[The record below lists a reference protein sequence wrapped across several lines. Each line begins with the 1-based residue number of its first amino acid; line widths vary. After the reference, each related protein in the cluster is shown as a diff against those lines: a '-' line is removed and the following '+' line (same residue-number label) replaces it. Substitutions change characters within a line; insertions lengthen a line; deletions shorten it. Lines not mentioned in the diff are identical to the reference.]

1 MPDIEPT
8 WTDPERT
15 PIDFIIVG
23 AGAGGAPLAAR
34 LAERGYTV
42 LVTEMG
48 PARPSRDKDAVVE
61 NTEVPLLHAETTEDH
76 RHSLRFFVKHFDHD
90 PDQSLDPKLHGPEP
104 GTQTPNPDDE
114 KGIFYPRA
122 QGIGGCTIHNAMI
135 TVSGPSEDWDQITE
149 ATGDESWRGE
159 RMRAYFERLEHCH
172 YNRPAFPW
180 LRRILGLSTGW
191 EGDRHGTRGWLQ
203 TTVADLSI
211 LLNDRG
217 LLRVVLDAVG
227 GTIES
232 GIEDSFD
239 LLRSAFTGRA
249 FPQLDPNNWQTM
261 RQGGEGLARIP
272 CAITPEGK
280 RSDARTRLE
289 DVKGDPNHGKRLLL
303 LTETCVTGIELKE
316 EEQSAV
322 VGGVQTRTRAVGI
335 RCIVQPHLYEADV
348 AARAPSD
355 NWMSQQIKLYCRR
368 EVILSGGAFNTPQL
382 LMLSGVGPKD
392 QLDTHNITCVRNLP
406 GVGENL
412 QDRYEVPV
420 IATVK
425 DEFRSLRGLGVTS
438 HGDVATHDPLLQ
450 RWIQNDGKPSVR
462 RGVYATNG
470 GLIGIFKRSSQEDAV
485 PDLFIFA
492 LAANFPG
499 YHVGY
504 STPAAFTGLPPG
516 TTDAQAAAAPK
527 KKVSWILLKAR
538 THQHMGYV
546 RLRSISP
553 FRRPEINFRSFP
565 LGDDDPDMKA
575 LVEGIA
581 FVKNFLEQGKQKGE
595 IAEYGCPDEN
605 DPRFGGDMR
614 KWVRN
619 IAWGHHAC
627 GTCRIGGDDDELAV
641 LDSRFRV
648 RGVKGLRVVD
658 ACVFPRIP
666 GFFIVTNVYMVA
678 EKAAD
683 VLTEDHPLPPGKI
696 PPECLAALTQ
706 EPVLRSRAE
715 FEARRVYP
723 AEMEAREAELIADRR
738 YRAGL

>member
-1 MPDIEPT
+1 MPDIEPD
-8 WTDPERT
+8 WTDPNRT

-34 LAERGYTV
+34 LVERGYTV

-48 PARPSRDKDAVVE
+48 PARPPKADDAVVE
-61 NTEVPLLHAETTEDH
+61 NTEVPLLHAETTEDK

-90 PDQSLDPKLHGPEP
+90 PGGSLDPKIHEPES
-104 GTQTPNPDDE
+104 GTPTPHPDDE

-122 QGIGGCTIHNAMI
+122 QGLGGCTIHNAMI

-149 ATGDESWRGE
+149 ATGDERWRGE
-159 RMRAYFERLEHCH
+159 RMRTYFERLEHCH
-172 YNRPAFPW
+172 YNRPLFPW

-191 EGDRHGTRGWLQ
+191 EGARHGDHGWLQ

-211 LLNDRG
+211 LFNDRG
-217 LLRVVLDAVG
+217 LFRVVLDAVG
-227 GTIES
+227 GTIDS
-232 GIEDSFD
+232 GIEDAIA
-239 LLRSAFTGRA
+239 LLGAAFTGRA
-249 FPQLDPNNWQTM
+249 FPHLDPNNWQTM

-272 CAITPEGK
+272 CAITTDGK
-280 RSDARTRLE
+280 RSDARTRLL
-289 DVKGDPNHGKRLLL
+289 DAKAHPKHGTRLHL

-316 EEQSAV
+316 EEQATV
-322 VGGVQTRTRAVGI
+322 IGGVKTQTRAIGI
-335 RCIVQPHLYEADV
+335 RCIHQAHLYEADP
-348 AARAPSD
+348 AARAPND
-355 NWMSQQIKLYCRR
+355 NWMSQQSKLYCRR

-382 LMLSGVGPKD
+382 LMLSGIGPQDHLAEQK
-392 QLDTHNITCVRNLP
+392 IECVRNLP
-406 GVGENL
+406 GIGLNL

-420 IATVK
+420 VATVQDGFK
-425 DEFRSLRGLGVTS
+425 TLVGLGVTS
-438 HGDVATHDPLLQ
+438 HGDVAKNDPHLQ
-450 RWIQNDGKPSVR
+450 QWLNTDGKPAAK

-485 PDLFIFA
+485 PDLFIFG
-492 LAANFPG
+492 LAGYFPG

-504 STPAAFTGLPPG
+504 STPAAFAGLRPG
-516 TTDAQAAAAPK
+516 TTDAEAAASPK
-527 KKVSWILLKAR
+527 RKITWLLLKAR
-538 THQHMGYV
+538 THHHGGYV
-546 RLRSISP
+546 RLRSKSP

-565 LGDDDPDMKA
+565 MGDDDPDVKA
-575 LVEGIA
+575 IVEGVA
-581 FVKNFLEQGKQKGE
+581 FVKDFLKQGVEKGE
-595 IAEYGCPDEN
+595 VEKYECPGEAE
-605 DPRFGGDMR
+605 FGGDLR

-683 VLTEDHPLPPGKI
+683 VLTEDHPQPPAEI
-696 PPECLAALTQ
+696 PPECLAELKR

-723 AEMEAREAELIADRR
+723 AEMEAREASLVVERR
-738 YRAGL
+738 RKAGL